1 MQHLACRTD
10 RASPLCLCMLTS
22 AAGLLTSVVLETGS
36 SSFALL
42 PQNFQWHSPSC
53 FMFLASVVEPGVG
66 AFDWQN
72 LCLRPVPIAA
82 ERLEIQVCN
91 FFYPLKRGWALLLT
105 RPYKLVD
112 SVVMKMIF
120 RNWAAKN
127 NDTYILWL
135 VYLYF
140 WASWSTAKQ
149 FFIQTFYFIWRK
161 ILVVQQWA
169 AVGTSKQNPWSGRNL
184 CYLV

>member
-1 MQHLACRTD
+1 MQNWSGIPTVPLHADLCSWPVNLSGAGDWKFQLCPPASEFPVAFSQLLYVPSFRCRAWGRRFWLAEPPSQASTHSCRE
-10 RASPLCLCMLTS
+10 AGNTS
-22 AAGLLTSVVLETGS
+22 M
-36 SSFALL
+36 
-42 PQNFQWHSPSC
+42 H
-53 FMFLASVVEPGVG
+53 
-66 AFDWQN
+66 
-72 LCLRPVPIAA
+72 
-82 ERLEIQVCN
+82 

-120 RNWAAKN
+120 KNWAAKN